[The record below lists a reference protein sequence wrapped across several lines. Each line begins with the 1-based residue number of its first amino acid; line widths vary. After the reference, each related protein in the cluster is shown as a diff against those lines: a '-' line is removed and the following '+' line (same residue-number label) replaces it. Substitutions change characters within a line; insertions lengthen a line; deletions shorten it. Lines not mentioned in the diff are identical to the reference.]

1 MTRYTTGEVAK
12 LCDVSVRT
20 VQFYDEKGLLKPTDL
35 TDGGR
40 RLYSQADVQRMHT
53 ICFLKELGFSL
64 KDISTLLIDE
74 SPRSMLQFLVDEQKR
89 SLEQQIED
97 EKARLERLLEL
108 EGGLRYINNPTIE
121 AIGAIANIMDSKIK
135 LRNMRIWML
144 FWGLLMDVGWVGGL
158 IFGIVTGSWI
168 WFAIGL
174 PAAVIIGIVISR
186 YYYTHTAYIC
196 PEDHTVF
203 RAPFGQMFWRPI
215 RHQCENSPVR
225 PVDTR
230 AIAWRSMCPPAIL
243 SAMAGILS
251 GLRPMARL
259 GSLPLRAK
267 AGLMPANMMCVLKK
281 VMRDESPLSILEQS

>member
-64 KDISTLLIDE
+64 KDISILLTDE
-74 SPRSMLQFLVDEQKR
+74 SPRSMLQFLIDEQKR

-158 IFGIVTGSWI
+158 IFGIVTGSWV

-186 YYYTHTAYIC
+186 YYYTHAAYIC

-203 RAPFGQMFWRPI
+203 RTPFGQMFWAAHTPSMRKLACPTCGYKGYCLELYVPAGNPERNGGYLI
-215 RHQCENSPVR
+215 WPKTDGAIGQSAASNESVPDACKHDVR
-225 PVDTR
+225 TEEGD
-230 AIAWRSMCPPAIL
+230 
-243 SAMAGILS
+243 
-251 GLRPMARL
+251 AR
-259 GSLPLRAK
+259 
-267 AGLMPANMMCVLKK
+267 
-281 VMRDESPLSILEQS
+281 